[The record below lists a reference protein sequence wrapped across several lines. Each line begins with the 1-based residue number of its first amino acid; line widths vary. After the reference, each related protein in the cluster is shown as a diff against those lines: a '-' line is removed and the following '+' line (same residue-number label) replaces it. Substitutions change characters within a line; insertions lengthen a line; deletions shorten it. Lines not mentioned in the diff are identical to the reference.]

1 MFRNR
6 HKNGPE
12 VFFQGRFLSFHG
24 KRQVHVSGIEH
35 HQIDRH
41 CPPVLTIVERIH
53 QFDDTA
59 ALRKSLRQTVFRNN
73 GKFALQHDS
82 GIDYGMTVHRQP
94 LTGSDRNPKNRN
106 TGCPRR
112 IRRQCRAVPTLGSID
127 DRRGTGPYLA
137 GVRRHNSARCPG
149 RIAAQ
154 LPQRIPGHYF
164 RFFLRITSSI
174 SSVIRDRSH
183 SGFQPHSSRAQVSSS
198 ELGQLSA
205 MAFFT
210 GSTS

>member
-6 HKNGPE
+6 HKTALKKTSGP
-12 VFFQGRFLSFHG
+12 FLIVSRKAAGPRLRHRTSPDRPAPSPGFH
-24 KRQVHVSGIEH
+24 HSGTYSPV
-35 HQIDRH
+35 RRYR
-41 CPPVLTIVERIH
+41 CPP
-53 QFDDTA
+53 
-59 ALRKSLRQTVFRNN
+59 KSLRQTVFRNN
-73 GKFALQHDS
+73 GKFALQHDT

-94 LTGSDRNPKNRN
+94 FTGSDRNPKNRN
-106 TGCPRR
+106 TGRSRR
-112 IRRQCRAVPTLGSID
+112 IRRQRRAVPTLGSID
-127 DRRGTGPYLA
+127 DRRGTGPCLA
-137 GVRRHNSARCPG
+137 GVRRHNSARFSD

-174 SSVIRDRSH
+174 SSVMLDRSH

>member
-6 HKNGPE
+6 HKTALKKTSGP
-12 VFFQGRFLSFHG
+12 FLIVSRKAAGPRLRHRTSPDRPAPSPGFH
-24 KRQVHVSGIEH
+24 R
-35 HQIDRH
+35 
-41 CPPVLTIVERIH
+41 
-53 QFDDTA
+53 
-59 ALRKSLRQTVFRNN
+59 RKSLRQTVFRNN
-73 GKFALQHDS
+73 GKFALQHDT

-94 LTGSDRNPKNRN
+94 FTGSDRNPKNRN
-106 TGCPRR
+106 TGRSRR
-112 IRRQCRAVPTLGSID
+112 IRRQRRAVPTLGSID
-127 DRRGTGPYLA
+127 DRRGTGPCLA
-137 GVRRHNSARCPG
+137 GVRRHNSARFSD

-174 SSVIRDRSH
+174 SSVMLDRSH